1 MLLPEI
7 DIEVTNAALLN
18 YVNNSLKPCAD
29 YYLITNTFVRITQ
42 GFVIIFAPRI
52 MAKKKSPEAENDTQE
67 FIEVF
72 GARVHNLKNIDIN
85 IPKNQ
90 LVVITGISGSGKSSL
105 AFDTIYAEGQRRY
118 MESFSAYARQFIG
131 DMERPDVDKI
141 TGLSP
146 VISIEQKTT
155 NKNPRSTVGTVT
167 EIYDFFRLLFARI
180 GEAYSYNTGKK
191 MVQWSEEEIVANIF
205 NRFKDKRISLLAP
218 LVRGRKGHYR
228 ELFEDVRKKGF
239 LKVRVDGEIKD
250 LVAKMQVDRYKI
262 HDIELVVDRLQVTD
276 DMKVRLSQ
284 SVQKTLQLGKDLMFV
299 APSKS
304 PPSGE
309 TSATHKIPKQLSE
322 IRNNNSQQ
330 LALSD
335 SKVFPEGGD
344 LEGALVQYSKQLMCE
359 DTGISYE
366 EPSPNTFSFNSPY
379 GACPTCKGLGNV
391 YQINMDAVIPDWN
404 VSINNGGI
412 APLGEERD
420 AYTFKQVKQIAK
432 KNHISLDAALK
443 DLPRRSLNV
452 LLFGKEDVDDNSSEN
467 INLNEF
473 EELETDI
480 EHDRENTINY
490 SAEYEGIVNMLRRWF
505 RVGTTSEALR
515 SWVEKFMKLKTCA
528 TCNGA
533 RLKKE
538 SLWFKIDEHNIAE
551 LSELNLDKLMLWFQ
565 GIEKRLNNRQNIIAK
580 DILKEIRERIQ
591 FLLNVGLTYLP
602 MNRASKTLSGGE
614 SQRIRLATQ
623 IGSQLQGITYIL
635 DEPSIGLHQRDNQR
649 LIEALKN
656 LRNIG
661 NNVLVVEHDKDIML
675 AADYLIDI
683 GPEAGK
689 HGGEI
694 VAAGKPKD
702 LLKLNTVTSSYLNGH
717 KKITVPN
724 ERRNGNGKMLSI
736 KGASGNNLKNV
747 NATFPLGK
755 FICVTGVSGSGKSTL
770 INETLYPLLSK
781 HAYNSKMSSLPFKT
795 IDGLENIDKVI
806 EIDQSPIGRTPRSNP
821 ATYCGF
827 FTDIR
832 TLYAAVPE
840 AKIRGYT
847 AGRFSFNVKNGRCD
861 VCEGGGMKVIEMN
874 FLPDVYV
881 HCEKCNGKRYNRETL
896 EIRYKGKSIS
906 DVLDMTVEEAVEF
919 FKNVPYIYR
928 KIKVLEEV
936 GLGYITLGQSAVT
949 LSGGEAQRVKL
960 STELGKRDTGK
971 TFYIL
976 DEPTTG
982 LHFQDI
988 QHLTDVLNKLVDRGN
1003 TVLVIEHN
1011 MDIIKIADYIIDIG
1025 PEGGDE
1031 GGRILFEGAPEE
1043 LIKNKVSYTA
1053 KFLMQELQPKN
1064 NQIKKS
1070 RAS

>member
-1 MLLPEI
+1 
-7 DIEVTNAALLN
+7 
-18 YVNNSLKPCAD
+18 
-29 YYLITNTFVRITQ
+29 
-42 GFVIIFAPRI
+42 
-52 MAKKKSPEAENDTQE
+52 MAKNKAGSQDQQSEEA
-67 FIEVF
+67 IEVF
-72 GARVHNLKNIDIN
+72 GARVHNLKNIDIS
-85 IPKNQ
+85 IPKNK

-167 EIYDFFRLLFARI
+167 EVYDFFRLLFARI

-191 MVQWSEEEIVANIF
+191 MVKWSEEEIVNNIF
-205 NRFKDKRISLLAP
+205 KRFKNKKISLLAP

-239 LKVRVDGEIKD
+239 LKVRIDGEVKD

-284 SVQKTLQLGKDLMFV
+284 SIQKCLQLGKDLMFILV
-299 APSKS
+299 NEDDK
-304 PPSGE
+304 
-309 TSATHKIPKQLSE
+309 
-322 IRNNNSQQ
+322 
-330 LALSD
+330 
-335 SKVFPEGGD
+335 
-344 LEGALVQYSKQLMCE
+344 LVQYSKQLMCE

-366 EPSPNTFSFNSPY
+366 EPSPNSFSFNSPY
-379 GACPTCKGLGNV
+379 GACPTCKGLGSV
-391 YQINMDAVIPDWN
+391 YKINPEAIIPDWT
-404 VSINNGGI
+404 VSINEGGI
-412 APLGEERD
+412 TPLGEERQ
-420 AYTFKQVKQIAK
+420 AYVFKQVQQVAK
-432 KNHISLDAALK
+432 KHRINLDKPIKELSPK
-443 DLPRRSLNV
+443 SLNI
-452 LLFGKEDVDDNSSEN
+452 LLYGKEEVSDDDTVEFD
-467 INLNEF
+467 LNESIIS
-473 EELETDI
+473 EG
-480 EHDRENTINY
+480 Y
-490 SAEYEGIVNMLRRWF
+490 SEDEGAKGYYTTEYEGIINMLKRWF
-505 RVGTTSEALR
+505 SASTTSEAMR
-515 SWVEKFMKLKTCA
+515 AWVEKYFQLKTCT
-528 TCNGA
+528 TCNGK

-538 SLWFKIDEHNIAE
+538 SLWFKVDEKDIAE
-551 LSELNLDKLMLWFQ
+551 LSELNLDKLIVWFED
-565 GIEKRLNNRQNIIAK
+565 IEDRLSNRQNQIAK
-580 DILKEIRERIQ
+580 DILKEIRDRLQ
-591 FLLNVGLTYLP
+591 FLLDVGLNYLS
-602 MNRASKTLSGGE
+602 MNRSSKSLSGGE

-635 DEPSIGLHQRDNQR
+635 DEPSIGLHQRDNHR
-649 LIEALKN
+649 LIDALNN

-661 NNVLVVEHDKDIML
+661 NSVIVVEHDKDIMM

-694 VAAGKPKD
+694 VAEGKPRD
-702 LLKLNTVTSSYLNGH
+702 LLKLDTVTSSYLNGH
-717 KKITVPN
+717 RKIPVPK
-724 ERRNGNGKMLSI
+724 ERRKGNGKVLQL
-736 KGASGNNLKNV
+736 KGASGNNLKEV
-747 NATFPLGK
+747 SASFPLGK
-755 FICVTGVSGSGKSTL
+755 FICITGVSGSGKSTL

-781 HAYNSKMSSLPFKT
+781 HAYNSKMTPLEFKT
-795 IDGLENIDKVI
+795 IDGLEHIDKVI

-832 TLYAAVPE
+832 TLFAAVPE

-847 AGRFSFNVKNGRCD
+847 AGRFSFNVKSGRCD
-861 VCEGGGMKVIEMN
+861 VCEGGGMRVIEMN

-906 DVLDMTVEEAVEF
+906 DVLEMTVDEAVEF
-919 FKNVPYIYR
+919 FQNVPYIYR
-928 KIKVLEEV
+928 KIKVLQDV

-988 QHLTDVLNKLVDRGN
+988 QHLADVLNKLVDRGN

-1011 MDIIKIADYIIDIG
+1011 MDIIKIADHIIDLG

-1031 GGRILFEGAPEE
+1031 GGRILFEGKPED
-1043 LIKNKVSYTA
+1043 LIKNRESYTA
-1053 KFLMQELQPKN
+1053 QFLKAELN
-1064 NQIKKS
+1064 
-1070 RAS
+1070 